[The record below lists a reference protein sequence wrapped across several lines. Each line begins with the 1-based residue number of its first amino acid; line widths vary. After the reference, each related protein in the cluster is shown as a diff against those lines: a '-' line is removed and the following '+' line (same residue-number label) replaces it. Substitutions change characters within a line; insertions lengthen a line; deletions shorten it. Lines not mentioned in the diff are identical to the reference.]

1 MRAALFLAGA
11 LTTLAYAAPS
21 GTRANERS
29 ENEQQASTSIDALEL
44 DVASASLEPGLPP
57 FFSSLVQAYSLRDQD
72 EAALIDE
79 VEQKLRDERV
89 ELDKFVAGLQGDAAL
104 WRREEGHELF
114 EAALASAAKEWT
126 KAVGDKGGK
135 TDNKALIGQCVMEA
149 RKDKVK
155 AGEKKGGKEGGRT
168 KMVVE
173 GLPRSCLG
181 LMQEWH
187 DLEGHAAE
195 VEVVGQGVVEFSL

>member
-1 MRAALFLAGA
+1 M
-11 LTTLAYAAPS
+11 S